1 MVTDLSRIWEHR
13 DKFVYA
19 FASQALLS
27 NFVASFTQ
35 KIYAFSALTL
45 LVGRQEGHPAFK
57 TLSGGVLAS
66 LLVWSEVQT
75 CVRPS

>member
-1 MVTDLSRIWEHR
+1 MTTGWSSGRRGPLPTAMQVFVVNIASCSCANIGLCHGVVTDLSRIWEHR

-35 KIYAFSALTL
+35 KIAPS
-45 LVGRQEGHPAFK
+45 
-57 TLSGGVLAS
+57 VL
-66 LLVWSEVQT
+66 
-75 CVRPS
+75 